1 MLINCTAYREG
12 RKLADLDIAAISDWV
27 AQPDCFVWVALQD
40 ASEAELRM
48 LQEELALPE
57 LAVEDALHGHQRPK
71 IEEYA
76 ECLFVVLHL
85 VECEVPGGEL
95 NVGEVAIFTG
105 PNFVLSVRNRSKRG
119 FLGVR
124 ERAEREPDLLKYGP
138 GYVLYALM
146 DAVVDRYF
154 PILESLEE
162 RLMQI
167 EDEIFGAPEQRRTTV
182 ERLYMLK
189 RTSITLK
196 QAVAPL
202 LHDIGRLYGGR
213 VPGPVMA
220 VQEYVRDVADHLT
233 RINNSIDALRDTIA
247 TAVQVNLSLVTI
259 DDSAVTKRL
268 AAWAS
273 IFAVWTALA
282 GVWGMNF
289 EFMPELK
296 WRYGYL
302 FALGLIGAACGTLF
316 LRFRRIGWL

>member
-1 MLINCTAYREG
+1 MLINCAAYRDG
-12 RKLADLDIAAISDWV
+12 KKLADIDVEAISDYLV
-27 AQPDCFVWVALQD
+27 QPHCFVWVALQD
-40 ASEAELRM
+40 PTEADLRAVQ
-48 LQEELALPE
+48 LELALPE

-71 IEEYA
+71 VEEYA

-85 VECEVPGGEL
+85 VEPQGTAEL

-105 PNFVLSVRNRSKRG
+105 RNFVLSVRNRSSQG

-124 ERAEREPDLLKYGP
+124 ARAEREPELLQFGP

-154 PILESLEE
+154 PLVESLDE

-167 EDEIFGAPEQRRTTV
+167 EDEIFGEAKDRRRTV
-182 ERLYMLK
+182 ERLYALK
-189 RTSITLK
+189 RTSTTLK

-213 VPGPVMA
+213 VPAQVSG
-220 VQEYVRDVADHLT
+220 VQEYVRDVSDHLA
-233 RINNSIDALRDTIA
+233 RINASIDALRDTIA
-247 TAVQVNLSLVTI
+247 TAVQVNLSLATI

-282 GVWGMNF
+282 GIWGMNF
-289 EFMPELK
+289 EFMPELS
-296 WRYGYL
+296 WRYGYAL
-302 FALGLIGAACGTLF
+302 ALGTIGIACGALF

>member
-12 RKLADLDIAAISDWV
+12 RKLADLDIPAISDYLK
-27 AQPDCFVWVALQD
+27 QPDCFVWVAVQEPTEADLRLLQD
-40 ASEAELRM
+40 ELG
-48 LQEELALPE
+48 LPE

-85 VECEVPGGEL
+85 LESSASGEVD
-95 NVGEVAIFTG
+95 VGEVAIFTG
-105 PNFVLSVRNRSKRG
+105 QNFVLSVRGKSTQG

-124 ERAEREPDLLKYGP
+124 ARAEREPELLQYGP

-154 PILESLEE
+154 PVFEALEA
-162 RLMQI
+162 RLDEI
-167 EDEIFGAPEQRRTTV
+167 EDEIFGGETHGRTTV
-182 ERLYMLK
+182 ERLYALK
-189 RTSITLK
+189 RTSTTLK

-213 VPGPVMA
+213 VPGQVSA
-220 VQEYVRDVADHLT
+220 VQEYVRDVADHLE
-233 RINNSIDALRDTIA
+233 RINGNIDALRDTIA

-259 DDSAVTKRL
+259 DDGAVTKKL

-273 IFAVWTALA
+273 IFGVWTALA
-282 GVWGMNF
+282 GIWGMNF
-289 EFMPELK
+289 EFMPELH

-302 FALGLIGAACGTLF
+302 FALGTIGLACGALF